1 MDISRIINCKNMS
14 KVFSDLVD
22 KYYYKYETNIN
33 HLFYTLRVNVNWYN
47 HIIEKKQENI
57 YNLEQA
63 KSDIIN
69 IVEKGAGCSDCLYSK
84 FLIQRFYT
92 KLIKNRQISIKIR
105 RFL

>member
-63 KSDIIN
+63 K
-69 IVEKGAGCSDCLYSK
+69 
-84 FLIQRFYT
+84 F
-92 KLIKNRQISIKIR
+92 
-105 RFL
+105 

>member
-33 HLFYTLRVNVNWYN
+33 HLFYTLRENVNWYN

-69 IVEKGAGCSDCLYSK
+69 IVEK
-84 FLIQRFYT
+84 I
-92 KLIKNRQISIKIR
+92 KLSNI
-105 RFL
+105 